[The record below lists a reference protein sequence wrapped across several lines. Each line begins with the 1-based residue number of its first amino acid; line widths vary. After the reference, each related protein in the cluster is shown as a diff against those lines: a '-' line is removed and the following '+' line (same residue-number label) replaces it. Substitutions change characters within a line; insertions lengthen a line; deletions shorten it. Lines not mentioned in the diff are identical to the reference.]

1 MKRSRGADRTAAA
14 QRAYDESVFINCPFD
29 DGYRPLFRAT
39 VFTVYDCGFD
49 PCCALE
55 VYNSGQ
61 VRIDKI
67 MKLVEDC
74 RHGIHDISRTEL
86 DSANQLPRFNMPPEM
101 GLFLGAQRFG
111 AGRQKDKTCLVLD
124 REPYRYQKFIS
135 DIAGQDI
142 APHDGKVEKLIGT
155 VRDWLSAATGNM
167 PLPGA
172 KIAERFS
179 RFSAEMPLIAGVPSA
194 GRGAHLRRLCQP
206 RFELAEGQPSRVDR
220 PDCLTGSS
228 LFCDAG
234 HPSGA
239 GH

>member
-1 MKRSRGADRTAAA
+1 VKRSRRADRAAAA

-29 DGYRPLFRAT
+29 DGYKPLFQAT

-49 PCCALE
+49 PRCALK

-67 MKLVEDC
+67 LKLVEDC

-86 DSANQLPRFNMPPEM
+86 DAANQLPRFNMPLEL

-111 AGRQKDKTCLVLD
+111 AGRQMHKSCLVLD

-142 APHDGKVEKLIGT
+142 ASHDGKVEKLIGT
-155 VRDWLSAATGNM
+155 VRDWLSAAAGNI
-167 PLPGA
+167 PLPGGA

-179 RFSAEMPLIAGVPSA
+179 RFSAELPLIAGVF
-194 GRGAHLRRLCQP
+194 HLQEK
-206 RFELAEGQPSRVDR
+206 ELTFVDYANLASSWLRVNLLASTD
-220 PDCLTGSS
+220 PI
-228 LFCDAG
+228 A
-234 HPSGA
+234 
-239 GH
+239 